1 MKTIGLIG
9 GVSWESSAEYY
20 RLINELTKERLGGL
34 HSSECV
40 MSSLN
45 FAPVAEAIKTGDNAT
60 YRKHVLHCAERLK
73 GTGADLILI
82 CSNTTHAFAKDVETL
97 TGIPVLHIADAVGKA
112 IREKGLKTV
121 GLLGTKKLMEA
132 DYVSGRLEKN
142 WGLTVLIPDENDRKT
157 IDRVIFDELCQGKV
171 IDSSRA
177 LYLEI
182 MDKLANQGAEGII
195 LGCTEIP
202 MLVKQEHTHLI
213 VFDSLELHAR
223 AAVDLALDYDDD

>member
-20 RLINELTKERLGGL
+20 RLINEMTKERLGGL
-34 HSSECV
+34 YSSECV

-45 FAPVAEAIKTGDNAT
+45 FAPVAEAIRTGDNET

-112 IREKGLKTV
+112 IKEKGLKTV
-121 GLLGTKKLMEA
+121 GLLGTRKLMEA
-132 DYVSGRLEKN
+132 DYVRGRLEKN
-142 WGLTVLIPDENDRKT
+142 WGLTVLIPEKNDRET
-157 IDRVIFDELCQGKV
+157 VDRVIFDELCQGKV
-171 IDSSRA
+171 IDASRT
-177 LYLEI
+177 LYLKI
-182 MDKLANQGAEGII
+182 MDKLAGSGAEGII

-202 MLVKQEHTHLI
+202 MLVKQENTPLT

-223 AAVDLALDYDDD
+223 TAVNLALDEG